1 MTGHHDD
8 LVGFLARRRDAL
20 EFDLAFHAQFAE
32 WQDALRQAWL
42 TSLPPHAGAAE
53 LQGVQ
58 LAASEG
64 LPLRRLRFRYATGD
78 EGEAALLLPADAAS
92 PLPLVVLLHD
102 HGGTFDTGWR
112 KMIADGSAPAAFYE
126 GRHLGNDL
134 AAAGYAVLCIDAFG
148 WGSRFYGGYDRQ
160 QAVAY
165 HALQL
170 GWSLAGIVAAD
181 DLQSIAW
188 AALQPEIDPG
198 RIAVMGFS
206 MGGYRAWQAAAL
218 CQQVGACVSLSWLGC
233 RKDMLAHANPLLRGH
248 SANYFLH
255 PALATRADYPDMIG
269 LAADRPLFVRAGDDD
284 RHMPKFTVER
294 ALDKV
299 GAIAEAGGG
308 VLDTG
313 IFVGGHHC
321 PRSIQDEALAFLHRH
336 L

>member
-1 MTGHHDD
+1 MTGHPED
-8 LVGFLARRRDAL
+8 LVDFLARRRDAL
-20 EFDLAFHAQFAE
+20 EFDLAFKAPLAQ
-32 WQDALRQAWL
+32 WQGALRDVWL
-42 TSLPPHAGAAE
+42 NSLPNRAGAPDVE
-53 LQGVQ
+53 
-58 LAASEG
+58 ASEARSSAG
-64 LPLRRLRFRYATGD
+64 LAMRQLRFRYATGD
-78 EGEAALLLPADAAS
+78 SGEAALLFPPHVSGPLPA
-92 PLPLVVLLHD
+92 VVLLHD
-102 HGGTFDTGWR
+102 HGGSFDAGWR
-112 KMIADGSAPAAFYE
+112 KMIADGVAPASFYE

-148 WGSRFYGGYDRQ
+148 WGSRFYGGYDHQ

-188 AALQPEIDPG
+188 LAQQPEIDPL

-218 CQQVGACVSLSWLGC
+218 SQHVAATVSISWLGC
-233 RKDMLAHANPLLRGH
+233 RKDMLNHANPLLRGH

-269 LAADRPLFVRAGDDD
+269 LAADRALFIRAGDED
-284 RHMPKFTVER
+284 RHMPKATMER
-294 ALDKV
+294 ALEKV
-299 GAIAEAGGG
+299 GMISREGQG
-308 VLDTG
+308 VLDAG
-313 IFVGGHHC
+313 IFCGGHHC
-321 PRSIQDEALAFLHRH
+321 PRSVQEEALAFLGTH